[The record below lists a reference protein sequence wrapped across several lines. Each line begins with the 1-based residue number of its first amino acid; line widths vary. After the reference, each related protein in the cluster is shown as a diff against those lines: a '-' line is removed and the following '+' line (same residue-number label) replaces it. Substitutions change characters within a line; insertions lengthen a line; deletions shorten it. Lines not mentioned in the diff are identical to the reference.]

1 MTEALAPIV
10 ELRAVTKRYG
20 RTHALSGLSLSI
32 ERGLITG
39 LLGPNGSGKSTMLK
53 LIAGLVHPTSG
64 TVLIDGERPS
74 IRTKARIAYLPE
86 IEHLYRWMSV
96 AETIRFMSS
105 FYRDWDA
112 GRARDLLDFMRLPP
126 GTPVGRLSRGMRA
139 RLKLVLA
146 MARRAELVLLDEP
159 LSGIDPPSRSKIV
172 KAIAGEYRSGEQT
185 IVFSTHEVM
194 ESEGMF
200 DNVVLLE
207 EGRLKLKGNADDIRR
222 ERGKSI
228 QGLLEEVYA

>member
-1 MTEALAPIV
+1 MGDNSAPV
-10 ELRAVTKRYG
+10 VQFDTVTKRYG
-20 RTHALSGLSLSI
+20 RTHALSGLSVTV

-53 LIAGLVHPTSG
+53 LIAGLVQPTG
-64 TVLIDGERPS
+64 GAVLVDCERPS
-74 IRTKARIAYLPE
+74 IKTKARIAYLPE
-86 IEHLYRWMSV
+86 IDYLYNWMSV
-96 AETIRFMSS
+96 AETVRFMSS

-112 GRARDLLDFMRLPP
+112 GRARALLDFMHLP
-126 GTPVGRLSRGMRA
+126 TSSAVGKLSRGMRA

-146 MARRAELVLLDEP
+146 MARNAHLVLLDEP
-159 LSGIDPPSRSKIV
+159 LSGIDPPSRSRIV

-200 DNVVLLE
+200 DRVMLLE
-207 EGRLKLKGNADDIRR
+207 EGRLKLEGNADEIRR
-222 ERGKSI
+222 EHGRSI